1 MIQPFVYHRPDH
13 LEEALQLLE
22 DHGDD
27 AALYMGGTELVLVM
41 KLGLAAPEHL
51 VDGKRLRELEGVQ
64 FDMDELVVGAA
75 VTHRQLELHPDVQQR
90 LPALAELERH
100 VANVRVRN
108 VGTLG
113 GNLCFAE
120 PHSDPA
126 TLLIALGS
134 SVDLASRAGH
144 RTLPL
149 TDFIAGPLMT
159 ALGPDELLVRVR
171 VPLPPADAHVAYRRI
186 AFRERPV
193 GNVAVVS
200 DGDRTTVVV
209 GAFEN
214 TPRRVPEVEA
224 ALSAAPDDHDAAVAA
239 IQAAIEPHADLDGS
253 EDYKR
258 HLAGVLLRRA
268 LASPSSHEQKD
279 AS

>member
-1 MIQPFVYHRPDH
+1 MITPFRYHRPER
-13 LEEALQLLE
+13 LEQAVELLGE
-22 DHGDD
+22 HGDD

-51 VDGKRLRELEGVQ
+51 VDGKRLPELQGLRVDGGEVAI
-64 FDMDELVVGAA
+64 GAG
-75 VTHRQLELHPDVQQR
+75 VTHRQIERDATVMAY
-90 LPALAELERH
+90 LPTLAELARH

-126 TLLIALGS
+126 TLLLALGAQL
-134 SVDLASRAGH
+134 DLASPDRE
-144 RTLPL
+144 RTVAMS
-149 TDFIAGPLMT
+149 DFVIGPLMT
-159 ALGPDELLVRVR
+159 TLGPDEVLVRVR
-171 VPLPPADAHVAYRRI
+171 VPLPSSSTHVAYRRI

-193 GNVAVVS
+193 GNLALIG
-200 DGDRTTVVV
+200 DEDRTTVVI

-214 TPRRVPEVEA
+214 TPRRVPEVED
-224 ALSAAPDDHDAAVAA
+224 ALASAPDDIDSAVAA
-239 IQAAIEPHADLDGS
+239 METSIDPQADLDGS

-268 LASPSSHEQKD
+268 LAD
-279 AS
+279 G

>member
-1 MIQPFVYHRPDH
+1 MIAPFTYHRPER
-13 LEEALQLLE
+13 LEQALELLGE
-22 DHGDD
+22 HEDD

-51 VDGKRLRELEGVQ
+51 VDGKGLPELQGLRVEDGE
-64 FDMDELVVGAA
+64 VVIGAG
-75 VTHRQLELHPDVQQR
+75 VTHRDIERDATVLAH
-90 LPALAELERH
+90 LPAFAELARH

-126 TLLIALGS
+126 TLLVALGAQL
-134 SVDLASRAGH
+134 DLASPAGE
-144 RTLPL
+144 RSVALS
-149 TDFIAGPLMT
+149 DFVIGPLMT
-159 ALGPDELLVRVR
+159 ALGPDEVLVRVR
-171 VPLPPADAHVAYRRI
+171 VPLPTSGTRVAYRRL

-193 GNVAVVS
+193 GNLAVVAHQ
-200 DGDRTTVVV
+200 DQTTVVI

-214 TPRRVPEVEA
+214 TPRRVPEAED
-224 ALSAAPDDHDAAVAA
+224 ALAAAPDDVDTAVAA
-239 IQAAIEPHADLDGS
+239 LEASIKPQADLDGS
-253 EDYKR
+253 EEYKR

-268 LASPSSHEQKD
+268 VAEG
-279 AS
+279 

>member
-1 MIQPFVYHRPDH
+1 MIEPFAYHRPERLDD
-13 LEEALQLLE
+13 ALQLLE
-22 DHGDD
+22 RHRDD

-51 VDGKRLRELEGVQ
+51 VDGKRLRELQGTRFE
-64 FDMDELVVGAA
+64 DDELVIGAG
-75 VTHRQLELHPDVQQR
+75 VTHRQLELDPAVRER

-126 TLLIALGS
+126 TLLIALDA
-134 SVDLASRAGH
+134 SVDLASRAGQ
-144 RTLPL
+144 RTVRLA
-149 TDFIAGPLMT
+149 DFIDGPLMT
-159 ALGPDELLVRVR
+159 QLEPGELLVRVR
-171 VPLPPADAHVAYRRI
+171 VPLPASDTRVSYRRI
-186 AFRERPV
+186 TFRERPV

-200 DGDRTTVVV
+200 RGEQATVVV
-209 GAFEN
+209 GALEN

-224 ALSAAPDDHDAAVAA
+224 ALSAAPDDLDAAVAA
-239 IQAAIEPHADLDGS
+239 MQAAVEPQADLDGG
-253 EDYKR
+253 EDFKR

-268 LASPSSHEQKD
+268 VAGPATPSRMASP
-279 AS
+279 

>member
-13 LEEALQLLE
+13 LDEALELLE
-22 DHGDD
+22 HHGED
-27 AALYMGGTELVLVM
+27 AALYMGGTELLLVM

-51 VDGKRLRELEGVQ
+51 VDGKRLRELQGIG
-64 FDMDELVVGAA
+64 FARDELVIGAG
-75 VTHRQLELHPDVQQR
+75 VTHRQLELDPDVRRR

-126 TLLIALGS
+126 TLLIALGA
-134 SVDLASRAGH
+134 SVDLASRQGE
-144 RTLPL
+144 RTVPVS
-149 TDFIAGPLMT
+149 DFIAGPLMT
-159 ALGPDELLVRVR
+159 NLEPEELLVRIR
-171 VPLPPADAHVAYRRI
+171 VPLPPEDAHVAYRRI
-186 AFRERPV
+186 TFRERPV

-200 DGDRTTVVV
+200 RADQATVVV

-224 ALSAAPDDHDAAVAA
+224 ALGEAPDDHGAAVAA
-239 IQAAIEPHADLDGS
+239 MEAAVEPHADLDGS

-268 LASPSSHEQKD
+268 VAGR
-279 AS
+279 